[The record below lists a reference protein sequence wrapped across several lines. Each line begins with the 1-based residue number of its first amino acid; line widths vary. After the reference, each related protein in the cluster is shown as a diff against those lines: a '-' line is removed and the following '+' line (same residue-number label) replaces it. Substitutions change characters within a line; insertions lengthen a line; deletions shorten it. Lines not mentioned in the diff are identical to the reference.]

1 MISALAPSIPTAF
14 STIVHPAASTWRPG
28 AVAPPSLAAMT
39 DGALVERFRS
49 GDADAVRALYRQ
61 YGGAVYSVA
70 LRALGNPSLAEEATQ
85 ATFLKAWRSAD
96 RVEPGRDLA
105 PWLCT
110 IARRTAI
117 DLWRR
122 ESRRPTADYDELDAE
137 GGNGG
142 ALVTLPPSLEQAWSA
157 FEVRRAVD
165 GLEEDERAVVRLQ
178 HFEGLS
184 HSEIAEK
191 LGVPI
196 GTVKSR
202 SHRAHRR
209 LAARLGHL
217 AEEDA

>member
-1 MISALAPSIPTAF
+1 MSDRALI
-14 STIVHPAASTWRPG
+14 
-28 AVAPPSLAAMT
+28 
-39 DGALVERFRS
+39 ERFRS
-49 GDADAVRALYRQ
+49 GDADAVRTLYER
-61 YGGAVYSVA
+61 YGGGVYSVA
-70 LRALGNPSLAEEATQ
+70 LRALGDRSLAEEATQ

-96 RVEPGRDLA
+96 RAEPDRDPA
-105 PWLCT
+105 PWLYT

-122 ESRRPTADYDELDAE
+122 ESRRPTSSYDELDAE
-137 GGNGG
+137 GGHGG
-142 ALVTLPPSLEQAWSA
+142 ALVSLPPSLEQAWSA
-157 FEVRRAVD
+157 FEVRQAVD
-165 GLEEDERAVVRLQ
+165 GLDADERAVVRLQ
-178 HFEGLS
+178 HFDGMS

-217 AEEDA
+217 AEEDS